1 MTPMP
6 TTSPDNEL
14 TLLLVE
20 DDDIDAEVVRR
31 SLRQA
36 KIINPLVRANDGLE
50 ALDMLRGTNGYTRI
64 PEPYLLLV
72 DVKMP
77 RLDGIGLI
85 REIRADPELT
95 RTVIFVLTT
104 SDDDRD
110 KVAAYDLHVAG
121 YVVKTNTKQEV
132 LPLMM
137 MLDYY
142 LLIVDPPPSARLESP
157 GV

>member
-1 MTPMP
+1 MKRMP
-6 TTSPDNEL
+6 NISPGHEL

-20 DDDIDAEVVRR
+20 DDDIDAEVVQR
-31 SLRQA
+31 SLKQA
-36 KIINPLVRANDGLE
+36 KIVNPLVRAHDGLE
-50 ALDMLRGTNGYTRI
+50 ALEMLRGTGGRPRL

-110 KVAAYDLHVAG
+110 KIAAYDLHVAG
-121 YVVKTNTKQEV
+121 YVVKSNTKDEV
-132 LPLMM
+132 LPLML

-142 LLIVDPPPSARLESP
+142 LVIVDPPPVTHQP
-157 GV
+157 